1 MAWCNEGVKM
11 LGFLRLLLITCPASR
26 LLTERSVSSPDREK
40 WTCRLVRDWPC
51 KDILEYRNVSRT
63 SGEGEFIVPLWRLGD
78 KYIISAG
85 LVGETESVKCF
96 ISRHKNDVVV
106 VAISVIALC
115 LSVSV
120 SLPLLCLCMSVCL
133 SLSVCLSVCLSLCW
147 SCWWNRERKMFY
159 IKT

>member
-1 MAWCNEGVKM
+1 M
-11 LGFLRLLLITCPASR
+11 
-26 LLTERSVSSPDREK
+26 
-40 WTCRLVRDWPC
+40 
-51 KDILEYRNVSRT
+51 SRT

-133 SLSVCLSVCLSLCW
+133 SLSVCLSVCLSVSLLVLLVKPRTK
-147 SCWWNRERKMFY
+147 NVLHQD
-159 IKT
+159 IKTTWL